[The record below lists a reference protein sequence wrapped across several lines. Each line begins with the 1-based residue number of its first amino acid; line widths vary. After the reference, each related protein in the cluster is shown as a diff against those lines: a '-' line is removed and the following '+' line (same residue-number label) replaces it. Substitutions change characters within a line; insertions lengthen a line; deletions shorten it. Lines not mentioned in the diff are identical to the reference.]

1 MLSSAEFQIIPDIMR
16 YALVIWFM
24 SVGLMARVLV
34 ISHFDSCLD
43 EPLSVLPLLLG
54 AILA

>member
-24 SVGLMARVLV
+24 SFGLMARV
-34 ISHFDSCLD
+34 F
-43 EPLSVLPLLLG
+43 G
-54 AILA
+54 